1 MAEIPILL
9 LAAGASHR
17 MGQAK
22 QLLPWGK
29 HTLIEHQ
36 VQILLKTG
44 QPLLVVLGHLW
55 EKVAT
60 LLEPFPLLALNHK
73 HWDRGM
79 GSSIAFGIR
88 ELEEEFPR
96 AEGALIA
103 QLDQPLITETHFNK
117 LLSSFHPGSRQIIVS
132 RSPSGWEGVPVL
144 FDRHYFKQIQTL
156 EGEEGARKIFRQ
168 HSRNVLS
175 IESSDDLEDMDTPG
189 TYQKFLAEFDR
200 RSGPDAG

>member
-22 QLLPWGK
+22 QLLRWGK

-36 VQILLKTG
+36 IQILLKTG
-44 QPLLVVLGHLW
+44 QPVMVVLGHLW
-55 EKVAT
+55 EQVVPFM
-60 LLEPFPLLALNHK
+60 EPFPLMALNHK

-88 ELEEEFPR
+88 ELEEEFPG

-103 QLDQPLITETHFNK
+103 QLDQPLITESHFCK
-117 LLSSFHPGSRQIIVS
+117 LLSSFHPGSQQIIVS

-144 FDRHYFKQIQTL
+144 FDRHYFMQLQTL
-156 EGEEGARKIFRQ
+156 DGEAGARKIFRQ
-168 HSRNVLS
+168 HSRNAIS
-175 IESSDDLEDMDTPG
+175 IDSSDVLEDMDTPEA
-189 TYQKFLAEFDR
+189 YQKSLAEFNR
-200 RSGPDAG
+200 RSGSNPV